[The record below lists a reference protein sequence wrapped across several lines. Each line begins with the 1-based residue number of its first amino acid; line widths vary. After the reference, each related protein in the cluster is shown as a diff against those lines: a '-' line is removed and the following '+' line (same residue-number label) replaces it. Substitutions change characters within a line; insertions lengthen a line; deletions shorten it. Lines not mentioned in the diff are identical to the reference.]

1 MENNELIETKKFHI
15 NKNIIL
21 IAIIAILI
29 IVAIILFIV
38 LKKPK
43 IATKEFGMQRF
54 NNSDQSV
61 SLEIPGEFE
70 FNIQHLDD
78 YELSVNSNKYSS
90 SIFISKVTSVNLRD
104 FEKYVNADK
113 TDYISKFSNISNVS
127 DVTATTVCGNEAYT
141 YHFDYSSNMY
151 VEVYLVLKD
160 KQLYIIDF
168 NLNKDKEDLMNYLP
182 ELLNSVII

>member
-43 IATKEFGMQRF
+43 IAAREFGMQRF

-70 FNIQHLDD
+70 F
-78 YELSVNSNKYSS
+78 
-90 SIFISKVTSVNLRD
+90 
-104 FEKYVNADK
+104 
-113 TDYISKFSNISNVS
+113 
-127 DVTATTVCGNEAYT
+127 
-141 YHFDYSSNMY
+141 
-151 VEVYLVLKD
+151 
-160 KQLYIIDF
+160 
-168 NLNKDKEDLMNYLP
+168 
-182 ELLNSVII
+182 